1 MMDWCYL
8 NICLACMGV
17 KSMQLV
23 YRPTTARHSNAH
35 PIWYDLGLGC
45 TRTVFVKLRSPLSFR
60 TRRNDV
66 WTDDVATSNAVNE
79 AASS

>member
-1 MMDWCYL
+1 
-8 NICLACMGV
+8 MGV

-23 YRPTTARHSNAH
+23 YRPTTANAH
-35 PIWYDLGLGC
+35 PIWCDLGLGC
-45 TRTVFVKLRSPLSFR
+45 RTVVVKLCSPASFK